1 MAKMN
6 GVKKFEKTVTH
17 IMQECTGIND
27 FYCKLGANW
36 VYYNHK
42 SKVEFSLL
50 TNDDACDTWLD
61 WINERYDFETDN
73 LIMLSML
80 HEIGHHV
87 TLNDFI
93 EEDLDRWDQEVKDEE
108 EIEMALANHLLLP
121 YARENLKKAYHSLPA
136 EVLATEWAIGF
147 WRNNRKR
154 VEKAFKRF
162 CKAAIKFYAANGL
175 DENGNEL
182 EAA

>member
-1 MAKMN
+1 MGKMN
-6 GVKKFEKTVTH
+6 GVKKFEKTVTR
-17 IMQECTGIND
+17 IMQECTGMDD
-27 FYCKLGANW
+27 FYCKLGGNW

-50 TNDDACDTWLD
+50 FDNDACDTWLQ
-61 WINERYDFETDN
+61 WINERYDFDTDN

-93 EEDLDRWDQEVKDEE
+93 EEDEERWEQELSDEKD
-108 EIEMALANHLLLP
+108 IETTLAKPFLLP
-121 YARENLKKAYHSLPA
+121 QTKENLKKAYHSLPA
-136 EVLATEWAIGF
+136 EILATEWAIGF
-147 WRNNRKR
+147 WQNNRKR
-154 VEKAFKRF
+154 VEKAFKQF
-162 CKAAIKFYAANGL
+162 CKAAIKFYADNGL

-182 EAA
+182 KAA

>member
-6 GVKKFEKTVTH
+6 GVKKFEKTVTR
-17 IMQECTGIND
+17 IMQKCTGIND
-27 FYCKLGANW
+27 FYCKLGSDW
-36 VYYNHK
+36 VYYNIK

-50 TNDDACDTWLD
+50 VNEDACKTWQN
-61 WINERYDFETDN
+61 WIAERYDFDTDN

-87 TLNDFI
+87 TLNNFI
-93 EEDLDRWDQEVKDEE
+93 INKEDRWNQEVKDVED
-108 EIEMALANHLLLP
+108 IENTLAKSFLLP
-121 YARENLKKAYHSLPA
+121 QQKEKLQKAYHSLPA
-136 EVLATEWAIGF
+136 EILATEWAINF
-147 WRNNRKR
+147 WQNNKKR
-154 VEKAFKRF
+154 VEKAFVKF

-182 EAA
+182 KAA